1 MPSERDLVR
10 VVLFRG
16 ANVSRKPD
24 GDPGDGAHAPP
35 SQPDPL
41 ATEADQGGE
50 GENTCATTALCL
62 SVRKGILIIIH
73 LKIIIMRCPACINI
87 RYLRKLS
94 TTFSQK

>member
-24 GDPGDGAHAPP
+24 GDPGEGAHARP

-41 ATEADQGGE
+41 ATEADLGGGGEKLVRQGG
-50 GENTCATTALCL
+50 LPL
-62 SVRKGILIIIH
+62 SCR
-73 LKIIIMRCPACINI
+73 
-87 RYLRKLS
+87 
-94 TTFSQK
+94 

>member
-1 MPSERDLVR
+1 MPSERDFER

-41 ATEADQGGE
+41 ATEADLGGE
-50 GENTCATTALCL
+50 GELL
-62 SVRKGILIIIH
+62 VRQIAISEI
-73 LKIIIMRCPACINI
+73 
-87 RYLRKLS
+87 
-94 TTFSQK
+94 